1 VSHLTPQ
8 YACENSLNAHVCF
21 EGPSVFQ
28 ASYGTGYTYVYNF
41 EGNTLATLPGQQG
54 DGTKL
59 QLKATAEVS
68 ILDNCQGVLLLKD
81 VQVTGPDSQVKV
93 IIKEHKSVKSTIS
106 H

>member
-1 VSHLTPQ
+1 MSHLTLQ
-8 YACENSLNAHVCF
+8 YPCENSLYAHASF

-28 ASYGTGYTYVYNF
+28 VNYGTGYTYVYNF
-41 EGNTLATLPGQQG
+41 EGHTHATLPGQRG

-68 ILDNCQGVLLLKD
+68 ILDNCQGVLKLKD

-93 IIKEHKSVKSTIS
+93 FI
-106 H
+106 